1 MHQGC
6 LVTECHILGAVHL
19 TSSIVVL
26 TLPLYWWHGLLKV
39 YKLALSE
46 VETSASKSLFLKL
59 VFFCGVK
66 ILNKLWHK
74 SWAAHAAWV
83 STQPECPHS
92 LGVHPWWL
100 EKSCGCGQ
108 FHLTR
113 WLFPFVSYS
122 VGSCR
127 TLCWASWDVSY
138 IPIGRHHFIIDWHQR
153 RYQGPW
159 AIFSQP
165 QHHSYENKKG
175 ICS

>member
-26 TLPLYWWHGLLKV
+26 TPPLYWWHGLLKV

-83 STQPECPHS
+83 STQPGCPPVVARKVLWMWS
-92 LGVHPWWL
+92 V
-100 EKSCGCGQ
+100 S
-108 FHLTR
+108 FDTLT
-113 WLFPFVSYS
+113 VSIC
-122 VGSCR
+122 V
-127 TLCWASWDVSY
+127 
-138 IPIGRHHFIIDWHQR
+138 
-153 RYQGPW
+153 
-159 AIFSQP
+159 IFSGELQDTVLGKLGCFL
-165 QHHSYENKKG
+165 HSHWEASFYHWLTPEKVPRTMSNLLPA
-175 ICS
+175 SASLLWE